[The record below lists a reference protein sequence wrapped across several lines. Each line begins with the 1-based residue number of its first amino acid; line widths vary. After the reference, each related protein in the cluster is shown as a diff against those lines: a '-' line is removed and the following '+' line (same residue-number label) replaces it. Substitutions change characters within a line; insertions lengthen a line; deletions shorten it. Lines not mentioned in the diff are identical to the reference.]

1 MTGFHRWSLRAYRS
15 LLFVYPD
22 DLRRDFGPEML
33 EAFTYDLSSE
43 YAAHGIRGAIR
54 VWRVTLREVIRIG
67 LPALLRTPA
76 VVVSAL
82 SAAVCFIF
90 QSPLLIMTIRRE
102 AQRNL
107 LPGDATSLDAMF
119 ALAIGAAITALTS
132 FVVVHRWKRTNLL
145 SLDICH
151 PGLS

>member
-1 MTGFHRWSLRAYRS
+1 MTRLLRWSLRAYRG
-15 LLFVYPD
+15 LLIVYPD
-22 DLRRDFGPEML
+22 NLRRDFGPEML
-33 EAFTYDLSSE
+33 EAFTSDLSSE
-43 YAAHGIRGAIR
+43 CAAHGIRGAIR
-54 VWRVTLREVIRIG
+54 VWRITLREVIRIA

-76 VVVSAL
+76 VVVSGL
-82 SAAVCFIF
+82 SAAACFIS

-102 AQRNL
+102 AQRSL
-107 LPGDATSLDAMF
+107 LPGDATSLDAVL